1 MTSLKLLKEKI
12 ILENPLKE
20 QIAAVSIGMV
30 NGIVLMDLDYTEDS
44 NSDSDVNI
52 VMNASQQIIEI
63 QGTAEKKGFNAA
75 ELLQMVDI
83 VQKIIPMLFQAQQQA
98 IARAKINQ

>member
-1 MTSLKLLKEKI
+1 MHRSRLLKY
-12 ILENPLKE
+12 KE
-20 QIAAVSIGMV
+20 Q
-30 NGIVLMDLDYTEDS
+30 
-44 NSDSDVNI
+44 
-52 VMNASQQIIEI
+52 Q
-63 QGTAEKKGFNAA
+63 KKGFNAA

>member
-1 MTSLKLLKEKI
+1 
-12 ILENPLKE
+12 
-20 QIAAVSIGMV
+20 
-30 NGIVLMDLDYTEDS
+30 
-44 NSDSDVNI
+44 
-52 VMNASQQIIEI
+52 MNASQQIIEI